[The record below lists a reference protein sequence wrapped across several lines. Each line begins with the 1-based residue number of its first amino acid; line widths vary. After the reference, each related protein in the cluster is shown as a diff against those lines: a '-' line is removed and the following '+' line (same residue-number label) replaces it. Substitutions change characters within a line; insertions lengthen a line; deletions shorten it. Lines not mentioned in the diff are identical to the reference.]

1 MYLRHKKLNVNQ
13 VKDFDLFVLLLRL
26 NLHLLFL
33 CVELKLQ
40 IRIFPKQKQT
50 LQVFILDSTI
60 SNLWQSAIE
69 FISPILWPMI
79 HTIICASL
87 YVNSRDDLKIT
98 KKIC

>member
-60 SNLWQSAIE
+60 SNL
-69 FISPILWPMI
+69 
-79 HTIICASL
+79 
-87 YVNSRDDLKIT
+87 
-98 KKIC
+98 